1 MLSHQNRGGLND
13 DTRRN
18 FKGNLKAAREDKK
31 IEVEAF
37 GETVT
42 GEVDN
47 IEGPGDS
54 DDGRSWLYL
63 FNEGGYLICFDDITN
78 VKILEEK

>member
-1 MLSHQNRGGLND
+1 MMTQEEISRAIW
-13 DTRRN
+13 
-18 FKGNLKAAREDKK
+18 KAAREDKN

-42 GEVDN
+42 GEIVN

-54 DDGRSWLYL
+54 DDERSWLYL

>member
-1 MLSHQNRGGLND
+1 MTKEQIE
-13 DTRRN
+13 DTIWQALEEN
-18 FKGNLKAAREDKK
+18 KD

-42 GEVDN
+42 GEIVN

-54 DDGRSWLYL
+54 DDERSWLYL

>member
-1 MLSHQNRGGLND
+1 MTKEQIE
-13 DTRRN
+13 DTIWQALEEN
-18 FKGNLKAAREDKK
+18 KD

-42 GEVDN
+42 GEICN

-54 DDGRSWLYL
+54 DDERSWLYL

>member
-1 MLSHQNRGGLND
+1 MTKEQIE
-13 DTRRN
+13 DTIWQALEEN
-18 FKGNLKAAREDKK
+18 KD

-54 DDGRSWLYL
+54 DDERSWLYL

>member
-1 MLSHQNRGGLND
+1 MMTQEEISRVIW
-13 DTRRN
+13 
-18 FKGNLKAAREDKK
+18 KAAREDKK

-54 DDGRSWLYL
+54 DDERSWLYL

>member
-1 MLSHQNRGGLND
+1 MMTQEEISRVIW
-13 DTRRN
+13 
-18 FKGNLKAAREDKK
+18 KASREDKN

-42 GEVDN
+42 GEIVN

-54 DDGRSWLYL
+54 DDERSWLYL